1 MTRKI
6 VWHALAAAALVAG
19 AAAPARAQQGFAL
32 KGHVLFNESKVK
44 GADSIP
50 AADGFSVGAEYVL
63 PMNIGIGVS
72 AYTTGKV
79 TEANR
84 RASEYGLLAEA
95 NYFFKLPII
104 PVAPYAGVH
113 AGLGHTTVDNLADAS
128 PSFKD
133 SRNELGF
140 QVGARIQLTHLL
152 GIDAQWRRV
161 SQSAADT
168 QDSRLERNQVL
179 VGVTLF

>member
-1 MTRKI
+1 MTRRI
-6 VWHALAAAALVAG
+6 VWHALAAAALLAG

-32 KGHVLFNESKVK
+32 KGHLLFNQSKVK

-63 PMNIGIGVS
+63 PMNIGVGVS
-72 AYTTGKV
+72 AYATGKA

-84 RASEYGLLAEA
+84 RATEYGLLAEA

-104 PVAPYAGVH
+104 PLSPYAGVH
-113 AGLGHTTVDNLADAS
+113 AGLGHTTVDNLTDTR

-140 QVGARIQLTHLL
+140 QVGARLQLTHML
-152 GIDAQWRRV
+152 GVDAQWRRV
-161 SQSAADT
+161 SQSAASS